1 MISKTSIGI
10 ETKNSF
16 AQTAKNRQLRVPVS
30 SLELGLFVSEL
41 DRPWIETRFLLQGFL
56 LENEADL
63 ESLRI
68 YCNHVYID
76 LRLSDEKV
84 AVQWQATVAPSLE
97 QVDSAQDAS
106 DKERVLTDEPELP
119 TDSDPTPVRS
129 DLARES
135 GDEQL
140 ETNARTLVD
149 PTTIE
154 NLRTRRTRSDQ
165 ARNDPA
171 VSDGTR
177 LRFVELVRAIAI
189 DEQQNARAFLDRMSD
204 WFNSQLIRNKASPES
219 RTSERESG
227 EEQVETNARTLVGPT
242 PIENLRTGRTRSAQA
257 RNYPPVSDGTR
268 LRFLELVRAIAI
280 DEQQNG
286 RAFLDRMSD
295 WFNSWLDRNKASPE
309 SRTSEQVSSE
319 LGMASILPQGVSL
332 TVYENTTPVEAEL
345 PRARQ
350 AFIQGENV
358 ARDIANQIQTDQ
370 LPDIPAVKACVDN
383 IVDSMISNPDAVMII
398 ARLRDE
404 DINTY
409 HHGVKVSLY
418 LIALGRHLGIPR
430 TQLAELGLI
439 GMLADVGKIKL
450 PRAILAKPG
459 ELSPAE
465 FEIVKEHV
473 DLSLASLDGA
483 AGLTPAVLQGIA
495 QHHERLDGSGYPK
508 GLTGNQLGVYGR
520 MTAIADSFSS
530 MTTPRPYANASLP
543 QEALLNLY
551 ECRGT
556 LLSAPLVEQFVQAIG
571 VFPVGSLV
579 ELSSGEV
586 AVVIA
591 HNRIRRL
598 EPKVLVLTSPDK
610 SPLATPVERDL
621 FELGKSSR
629 ERLRITKGVRMNSF
643 NLSIRDYY
651 LLNDTVID
659 ESGDGPDRQDASSQA
674 GISQAG

>member
-10 ETKNSF
+10 EPKNSF
-16 AQTAKNRQLRVPVS
+16 AQAATSRQLRVPVS
-30 SLELGLFVSEL
+30 NLELGLFVSEL

-56 LENEADL
+56 LDNEADL

-68 YCNHVYID
+68 YCKHVYVD

-84 AVQWQATVAPSLE
+84 AARCQATVAPSLE
-97 QVDSAQDAS
+97 QVVFAQDAS
-106 DKERVLTDEPELP
+106 DKERVVLDEPKPP
-119 TDSDPTPVRS
+119 TDSDS
-129 DLARES
+129 
-135 GDEQL
+135 
-140 ETNARTLVD
+140 
-149 PTTIE
+149 
-154 NLRTRRTRSDQ
+154 
-165 ARNDPA
+165 
-171 VSDGTR
+171 
-177 LRFVELVRAIAI
+177 
-189 DEQQNARAFLDRMSD
+189 
-204 WFNSQLIRNKASPES
+204 
-219 RTSERESG
+219 
-227 EEQVETNARTLVGPT
+227 T

-268 LRFLELVRAIAI
+268 LRFLELLRAIAI

-286 RAFLDRMSD
+286 RAFLDRLSD
-295 WFNSWLDRNKASPE
+295 WFNNRLNHNKASPE
-309 SRTSEQVSSE
+309 SQRSEQVSSE
-319 LGMASILPQGVSL
+319 LGMASILPQGESL
-332 TVYENTTPVEAEL
+332 TIYENTNPVEAEL

-350 AFIQGENV
+350 AFIHGENV

-383 IVDSMISNPDAVMII
+383 IVDSMISNPDAVMFIS
-398 ARLRDE
+398 RLRDE

-418 LIALGRHLGIPR
+418 LIALGRHLGIPKA
-430 TQLAELGLI
+430 QLAELGLI

-450 PRAILAKPG
+450 PRAILAKPSA
-459 ELSPAE
+459 LTPAE
-465 FEIVKEHV
+465 FEIVKDHV

-508 GLTGNQLGVYGR
+508 GLTGDQIGVYGR

-556 LLSAPLVEQFVQAIG
+556 LLSAPLIEQFVQAIG
-571 VFPVGSLV
+571 VFPVGCLV
-579 ELSSGEV
+579 ELSNGEV
-586 AVVIA
+586 AVVVA

-610 SPLATPVERDL
+610 SPLATPIERDL
-621 FELGKSSR
+621 FELGKSTVN
-629 ERLRITKGVRMNSF
+629 RLRITKGVRINSF
-643 NLSIRDYY
+643 NLSIRDHY
-651 LLNDTVID
+651 LLNDTAINEPGAVT
-659 ESGDGPDRQDASSQA
+659 DRQDASSQA

>member
-1 MISKTSIGI
+1 MISKTSIEI
-10 ETKNSF
+10 EPKNSL
-16 AQTAKNRQLRVPVS
+16 AQAATSRQLRVPVS
-30 SLELGLFVSEL
+30 NLELGLFVSEL

-56 LENEADL
+56 LDNEADL

-68 YCNHVYID
+68 YCKHVYVD

-84 AVQWQATVAPSLE
+84 AARCQATVAPSLE
-97 QVDSAQDAS
+97 QVVFAQDAS
-106 DKERVLTDEPELP
+106 DKERVVLDEPKPP
-119 TDSDPTPVRS
+119 TDSDS
-129 DLARES
+129 
-135 GDEQL
+135 
-140 ETNARTLVD
+140 
-149 PTTIE
+149 
-154 NLRTRRTRSDQ
+154 
-165 ARNDPA
+165 
-171 VSDGTR
+171 
-177 LRFVELVRAIAI
+177 
-189 DEQQNARAFLDRMSD
+189 
-204 WFNSQLIRNKASPES
+204 
-219 RTSERESG
+219 
-227 EEQVETNARTLVGPT
+227 T

-268 LRFLELVRAIAI
+268 LRFLELLRAIAI

-286 RAFLDRMSD
+286 RAFLDRLSD
-295 WFNSWLDRNKASPE
+295 WFNNRLNHNKASPE
-309 SRTSEQVSSE
+309 SQRSEQVSSE
-319 LGMASILPQGVSL
+319 LGMASILPQGESL
-332 TVYENTTPVEAEL
+332 TIYENTNPVEAEL

-350 AFIQGENV
+350 AFIHGENV

-383 IVDSMISNPDAVMII
+383 IVDSMISNPDAVMFIS
-398 ARLRDE
+398 RLRDE

-418 LIALGRHLGIPR
+418 LIALGRHLGIPKA
-430 TQLAELGLI
+430 QLAELGLI

-450 PRAILAKPG
+450 PRAILAKPSA
-459 ELSPAE
+459 LTPAE
-465 FEIVKEHV
+465 FEIVKDHV

-508 GLTGNQLGVYGR
+508 GLTGDQIGVYGR

-556 LLSAPLVEQFVQAIG
+556 LLSAPLIEQFVQAIG
-571 VFPVGSLV
+571 VFPVGCLV
-579 ELSSGEV
+579 ELSNGEV
-586 AVVIA
+586 AVVVA

-610 SPLATPVERDL
+610 SPLATPIERDL
-621 FELGKSSR
+621 FELGKSTVN
-629 ERLRITKGVRMNSF
+629 RLRITKGVRINSF
-643 NLSIRDYY
+643 NLSIRDHY
-651 LLNDTVID
+651 LLNDTAIN
-659 ESGDGPDRQDASSQA
+659 EPGAGTDRQDASSQA

>member
-10 ETKNSF
+10 EPKNSL
-16 AQTAKNRQLRVPVS
+16 AQAATSRQLRVPVS
-30 SLELGLFVSEL
+30 NLELGLFVSEL

-56 LENEADL
+56 LDNEADL

-68 YCNHVYID
+68 YCKHVYVD

-84 AVQWQATVAPSLE
+84 AARCQATVAPSLE
-97 QVDSAQDAS
+97 QVVFAQDAS
-106 DKERVLTDEPELP
+106 DKERLVLDEPKPP
-119 TDSDPTPVRS
+119 TDSDS
-129 DLARES
+129 
-135 GDEQL
+135 
-140 ETNARTLVD
+140 
-149 PTTIE
+149 
-154 NLRTRRTRSDQ
+154 
-165 ARNDPA
+165 
-171 VSDGTR
+171 
-177 LRFVELVRAIAI
+177 
-189 DEQQNARAFLDRMSD
+189 
-204 WFNSQLIRNKASPES
+204 
-219 RTSERESG
+219 
-227 EEQVETNARTLVGPT
+227 T

-286 RAFLDRMSD
+286 RALLDRLSD
-295 WFNSWLDRNKASPE
+295 WFNNRLNHNKASPE
-309 SRTSEQVSSE
+309 SRRSEQVSSE
-319 LGMASILPQGVSL
+319 LGMASILPQGESL
-332 TVYENTTPVEAEL
+332 TVYENTNPVEAEL

-350 AFIQGENV
+350 AFIHGENV

-383 IVDSMISNPDAVMII
+383 IVDSMISNPDAVMFIS
-398 ARLRDE
+398 RLRDE

-418 LIALGRHLGIPR
+418 LIALGRHLGIPKA
-430 TQLAELGLI
+430 QLAELGLI

-450 PRAILAKPG
+450 PRAILAKPSA
-459 ELSPAE
+459 LTPAE
-465 FEIVKEHV
+465 FEIVKDHV

-508 GLTGNQLGVYGR
+508 GLTGDQIGVYGR

-556 LLSAPLVEQFVQAIG
+556 LLSAPLIEQFVQAIG

-579 ELSSGEV
+579 ELSNGEV
-586 AVVIA
+586 AVVVA

-610 SPLATPVERDL
+610 SPLATPIERDL
-621 FELGKSSR
+621 FELGKSTVN
-629 ERLRITKGVRMNSF
+629 RLRITKGVRINSF
-643 NLSIRDYY
+643 NLSIRDHY
-651 LLNDTVID
+651 LLNDTAIN
-659 ESGDGPDRQDASSQA
+659 EPGAGPDRQDASSQA

>member
-1 MISKTSIGI
+1 
-10 ETKNSF
+10 
-16 AQTAKNRQLRVPVS
+16 
-30 SLELGLFVSEL
+30 VSEL

-56 LENEADL
+56 LDNEADL

-68 YCNHVYID
+68 YCKHVYVD

-84 AVQWQATVAPSLE
+84 AARCQATVAPSLE
-97 QVDSAQDAS
+97 QVVFAQDAS
-106 DKERVLTDEPELP
+106 DKERVVLDEPKPP
-119 TDSDPTPVRS
+119 TDSDS
-129 DLARES
+129 
-135 GDEQL
+135 
-140 ETNARTLVD
+140 
-149 PTTIE
+149 
-154 NLRTRRTRSDQ
+154 
-165 ARNDPA
+165 
-171 VSDGTR
+171 
-177 LRFVELVRAIAI
+177 
-189 DEQQNARAFLDRMSD
+189 
-204 WFNSQLIRNKASPES
+204 
-219 RTSERESG
+219 
-227 EEQVETNARTLVGPT
+227 T

-268 LRFLELVRAIAI
+268 LRFLELLRAIAI

-286 RAFLDRMSD
+286 RAFLDRLSD
-295 WFNSWLDRNKASPE
+295 WFNNRLNHNKASPE
-309 SRTSEQVSSE
+309 SQRSERVSSE
-319 LGMASILPQGVSL
+319 LGMASILPQGESL
-332 TVYENTTPVEAEL
+332 TIYENTNPVEAEL

-350 AFIQGENV
+350 AFIHGENV

-383 IVDSMISNPDAVMII
+383 IVDSMISNPDAVMFIS
-398 ARLRDE
+398 RLRDE

-418 LIALGRHLGIPR
+418 LIALGRHLGIPKA
-430 TQLAELGLI
+430 QLAELGLI

-450 PRAILAKPG
+450 PRAILAKPSA
-459 ELSPAE
+459 LTPAE
-465 FEIVKEHV
+465 FEIVKDHV

-508 GLTGNQLGVYGR
+508 GLTGDQIGVYGR

-556 LLSAPLVEQFVQAIG
+556 LLSAPLIEQFVQAIG
-571 VFPVGSLV
+571 VFPVGCLV
-579 ELSSGEV
+579 ELSNGEV
-586 AVVIA
+586 AVVVA

-610 SPLATPVERDL
+610 SPLATPIERDL
-621 FELGKSSR
+621 FELGKSTVN
-629 ERLRITKGVRMNSF
+629 RLRITKGVRINSF
-643 NLSIRDYY
+643 NLSIRDHY
-651 LLNDTVID
+651 LLNDTAIN
-659 ESGDGPDRQDASSQA
+659 EPGAGTDRQDASSQA

>member
-1 MISKTSIGI
+1 
-10 ETKNSF
+10 
-16 AQTAKNRQLRVPVS
+16 
-30 SLELGLFVSEL
+30 
-41 DRPWIETRFLLQGFL
+41 LQGFL
-56 LENEADL
+56 LDNEADL

-68 YCNHVYID
+68 YCKHVYVD

-84 AVQWQATVAPSLE
+84 AARCQATVAPSLE
-97 QVDSAQDAS
+97 QVVFAQDAS
-106 DKERVLTDEPELP
+106 DKERVVLDEPKPP
-119 TDSDPTPVRS
+119 TDSDS
-129 DLARES
+129 
-135 GDEQL
+135 
-140 ETNARTLVD
+140 
-149 PTTIE
+149 
-154 NLRTRRTRSDQ
+154 
-165 ARNDPA
+165 
-171 VSDGTR
+171 
-177 LRFVELVRAIAI
+177 
-189 DEQQNARAFLDRMSD
+189 
-204 WFNSQLIRNKASPES
+204 
-219 RTSERESG
+219 
-227 EEQVETNARTLVGPT
+227 T

-268 LRFLELVRAIAI
+268 LRFLELLRAIAI

-286 RAFLDRMSD
+286 RAFLDRLSD
-295 WFNSWLDRNKASPE
+295 WFNNRLNHNKASPE
-309 SRTSEQVSSE
+309 SQRSEQVSSE
-319 LGMASILPQGVSL
+319 LGMASILPQGESL
-332 TVYENTTPVEAEL
+332 TIYENTNPVEAEL

-350 AFIQGENV
+350 AFIHGENV

-383 IVDSMISNPDAVMII
+383 IVDSMISNPDAVMFIS
-398 ARLRDE
+398 RLRDE

-418 LIALGRHLGIPR
+418 LIALGRHLGIPKA
-430 TQLAELGLI
+430 QLAELGLI

-450 PRAILAKPG
+450 PRAILAKPSA
-459 ELSPAE
+459 LTPAE
-465 FEIVKEHV
+465 FEIVKDHV

-508 GLTGNQLGVYGR
+508 GLTGDQIGVYGR

-556 LLSAPLVEQFVQAIG
+556 LLSAPLIEQFVQAIG
-571 VFPVGSLV
+571 VFPVGCLV
-579 ELSSGEV
+579 ELSNGEV
-586 AVVIA
+586 AVVVA

-610 SPLATPVERDL
+610 SPLATPIERDL
-621 FELGKSSR
+621 FELGKSTVN
-629 ERLRITKGVRMNSF
+629 RLRITKGVRINSF
-643 NLSIRDYY
+643 NLSIRDHY
-651 LLNDTVID
+651 LLNDTAIN
-659 ESGDGPDRQDASSQA
+659 EPGAGTDRQDASSQA

>member
-10 ETKNSF
+10 EPKNSF
-16 AQTAKNRQLRVPVS
+16 AQAATSRQLRVPVS
-30 SLELGLFVSEL
+30 NLELGLFVSEL

-56 LENEADL
+56 LDNEADL

-68 YCNHVYID
+68 YCKHVYVD

-84 AVQWQATVAPSLE
+84 AARCQATVAPSLE
-97 QVDSAQDAS
+97 QVVFAQDAS
-106 DKERVLTDEPELP
+106 DKERVVLDEPKPP
-119 TDSDPTPVRS
+119 TDSDS
-129 DLARES
+129 
-135 GDEQL
+135 
-140 ETNARTLVD
+140 
-149 PTTIE
+149 
-154 NLRTRRTRSDQ
+154 
-165 ARNDPA
+165 
-171 VSDGTR
+171 
-177 LRFVELVRAIAI
+177 
-189 DEQQNARAFLDRMSD
+189 
-204 WFNSQLIRNKASPES
+204 
-219 RTSERESG
+219 
-227 EEQVETNARTLVGPT
+227 T

-268 LRFLELVRAIAI
+268 LRFLELLRAIAI

-286 RAFLDRMSD
+286 RAFLDRLSD
-295 WFNSWLDRNKASPE
+295 WFNNRLNHNKASPE
-309 SRTSEQVSSE
+309 SQRSEQVSSE
-319 LGMASILPQGVSL
+319 LGMASILPQGESL
-332 TVYENTTPVEAEL
+332 TIYENTNPVEAEL

-350 AFIQGENV
+350 AFIHGENV

-383 IVDSMISNPDAVMII
+383 IVDSMISNPDAVMFIS
-398 ARLRDE
+398 RLRDE

-418 LIALGRHLGIPR
+418 LIALGRHLGIPKA
-430 TQLAELGLI
+430 QLAELGLI

-450 PRAILAKPG
+450 PRAILAKPSA
-459 ELSPAE
+459 LTPAE
-465 FEIVKEHV
+465 FEIVKDHV

-508 GLTGNQLGVYGR
+508 GLTGDQIGVYGR

-556 LLSAPLVEQFVQAIG
+556 LLSAPLIEQFVQAIG
-571 VFPVGSLV
+571 VFPVGCLV
-579 ELSSGEV
+579 ELSNGEV
-586 AVVIA
+586 AVVVA

-610 SPLATPVERDL
+610 SPLATPIERDL
-621 FELGKSSR
+621 FELGKSTVN
-629 ERLRITKGVRMNSF
+629 RLRITKGVRMNSF
-643 NLSIRDYY
+643 NLSIRDHY
-651 LLNDTVID
+651 LLNDTAIN
-659 ESGDGPDRQDASSQA
+659 ELGAGTDRQDASS
-674 GISQAG
+674 

>member
-10 ETKNSF
+10 EPKNSF
-16 AQTAKNRQLRVPVS
+16 AQAATSRQLRVPVS
-30 SLELGLFVSEL
+30 NLELGLFVSEL

-56 LENEADL
+56 LDNEADL

-68 YCNHVYID
+68 YCKHVYVD

-84 AVQWQATVAPSLE
+84 AARCQATVAPSLE
-97 QVDSAQDAS
+97 QVVFAQDAS
-106 DKERVLTDEPELP
+106 DKERVVLDEPKPP
-119 TDSDPTPVRS
+119 TDSDS
-129 DLARES
+129 
-135 GDEQL
+135 
-140 ETNARTLVD
+140 
-149 PTTIE
+149 
-154 NLRTRRTRSDQ
+154 
-165 ARNDPA
+165 
-171 VSDGTR
+171 
-177 LRFVELVRAIAI
+177 
-189 DEQQNARAFLDRMSD
+189 
-204 WFNSQLIRNKASPES
+204 
-219 RTSERESG
+219 
-227 EEQVETNARTLVGPT
+227 T

-268 LRFLELVRAIAI
+268 LRFLELLRAIAI

-286 RAFLDRMSD
+286 RAFLDRLSD
-295 WFNSWLDRNKASPE
+295 WFNNRLNHNKASPE
-309 SRTSEQVSSE
+309 SQRSEQVSSE
-319 LGMASILPQGVSL
+319 LGMASILPQGESL
-332 TVYENTTPVEAEL
+332 TIYENTNPVEAEL

-350 AFIQGENV
+350 AFIHGENV

-383 IVDSMISNPDAVMII
+383 IVDSMISNPDAVMFIS
-398 ARLRDE
+398 RLRDE

-418 LIALGRHLGIPR
+418 LIALGRHLGIPKA
-430 TQLAELGLI
+430 QLAELGLI

-450 PRAILAKPG
+450 PRAILAKPSA
-459 ELSPAE
+459 LTPAE
-465 FEIVKEHV
+465 FEIVKDHV

-508 GLTGNQLGVYGR
+508 GLTGDQIGVYGR

-556 LLSAPLVEQFVQAIG
+556 LLSAPLIEQFVQAIG
-571 VFPVGSLV
+571 VFPVGCLV
-579 ELSSGEV
+579 ELSNGEV
-586 AVVIA
+586 AVVVA

-610 SPLATPVERDL
+610 SPLATPIERDL
-621 FELGKSSR
+621 FELGKSTVN
-629 ERLRITKGVRMNSF
+629 RLRITKGVRINSF
-643 NLSIRDYY
+643 NLSIRDHY
-651 LLNDTVID
+651 LLNDTAIN
-659 ESGDGPDRQDASSQA
+659 EPGAGTDRQDASSQA

>member
-10 ETKNSF
+10 EPKNSL
-16 AQTAKNRQLRVPVS
+16 AQAATSRQLRVPVS
-30 SLELGLFVSEL
+30 NLELGLFVSEL

-56 LENEADL
+56 LDNEADL

-68 YCNHVYID
+68 YCKHVYVD

-84 AVQWQATVAPSLE
+84 AARCQATVAPSLE
-97 QVDSAQDAS
+97 QVVFAQDAS
-106 DKERVLTDEPELP
+106 DKERLVLDEPKPP
-119 TDSDPTPVRS
+119 TDSDS
-129 DLARES
+129 
-135 GDEQL
+135 
-140 ETNARTLVD
+140 
-149 PTTIE
+149 
-154 NLRTRRTRSDQ
+154 
-165 ARNDPA
+165 
-171 VSDGTR
+171 
-177 LRFVELVRAIAI
+177 
-189 DEQQNARAFLDRMSD
+189 
-204 WFNSQLIRNKASPES
+204 
-219 RTSERESG
+219 
-227 EEQVETNARTLVGPT
+227 T

-286 RAFLDRMSD
+286 RAFLDRLSD
-295 WFNSWLDRNKASPE
+295 WFNNRLNHNKASPE
-309 SRTSEQVSSE
+309 SRRSEQVSSE

-332 TVYENTTPVEAEL
+332 TVYENTNPVEAEL

-350 AFIQGENV
+350 AFIHGENV

-383 IVDSMISNPDAVMII
+383 IVDSMISNPDAVMFIS
-398 ARLRDE
+398 RLRDE

-418 LIALGRHLGIPR
+418 LIALGRHLGIPKA
-430 TQLAELGLI
+430 QLAELGLI

-450 PRAILAKPG
+450 PRAILAKPSA
-459 ELSPAE
+459 LTPAE
-465 FEIVKEHV
+465 FEIVKDHV

-508 GLTGNQLGVYGR
+508 GLTGDQIGVYGR

-556 LLSAPLVEQFVQAIG
+556 LLSAPLIEQFVQAIG

-579 ELSSGEV
+579 ELSNGEV
-586 AVVIA
+586 AVVVA

-610 SPLATPVERDL
+610 SPLATPIERDL
-621 FELGKSSR
+621 FELGKSTVN
-629 ERLRITKGVRMNSF
+629 RLRITKGVRINSF
-643 NLSIRDYY
+643 NLSIRDHY
-651 LLNDTVID
+651 LLNDTAIN
-659 ESGDGPDRQDASSQA
+659 EPGAGPDRQDASSQS
-674 GISQAG
+674 GISQTG